1 MSEIKKVYKQCDECY
16 LDVEIMEMSV
26 IESAE
31 GLSIYC
37 PECVKR
43 RKFREQEM
51 KRLCK
56 LWNIDPIKY
65 GREVERQ
72 EKRMLRENKEE
83 ESKSK
88 YNTHTRNNY

>member
-1 MSEIKKVYKQCDECY
+1 MYEIKKVYKQCDECY
-16 LDVEIMEMSV
+16 IDVEIMEMSV
-26 IESAE
+26 IETAE

-56 LWNIDPIKY
+56 LWGIDIIKY
-65 GREVERQ
+65 GKEVEKE
-72 EKRMLRENKEE
+72 EKRMLRESKEPTKAE
-83 ESKSK
+83 KERKSK
-88 YNTHTRNNY
+88 K